1 MPETNWQVFSK
12 HNKEEIRQEN
22 IHIKPITNEAFI
34 ESLASCKGLFCG
46 SGFEAPA
53 EALYLK
59 KKLMVVPMKSQY
71 EQQCN
76 AAALKKMGIP
86 VLQDFNVTQAHKIK
100 EWVSNQKRI
109 EVTFENKTDSIIDRI
124 LNDHSK

>member
-1 MPETNWQVFSK
+1 
-12 HNKEEIRQEN
+12 
-22 IHIKPITNEAFI
+22 
-34 ESLASCKGLFCG
+34 
-46 SGFEAPA
+46 
-53 EALYLK
+53 
-59 KKLMVVPMKSQY
+59 MVVPMKSQY

-124 LNDHSK
+124 LNDHSKL